1 MSVLGFGGVGYVA
14 IDTIFALIV
23 SSMPL
28 QDVNLKS
35 GCHDLVVSH
44 ECELQHPIHAFKY
57 VRLV

>member
-1 MSVLGFGGVGYVA
+1 MSVLGFGGVGYVG

-28 QDVNLKS
+28 QDVNLES

-44 ECELQHPIHAFKY
+44 ECELHPIHAFKY